1 MSIIFFRFF
10 LLYSVVANRS
20 GPKTR
25 YHRACSRSLTSLV
38 LSRSL
43 LRYCTKLCLIGFSA
57 ISASF
62 SRNFS
67 GLWAGFGSCFGDF
80 YGFSYFFLGFF
91 PAFVLVLGAVLGI
104 SAVSATFFSDFFR
117 LLCWF
122 WELFWEFLRFQLL
135 FSGFFSAFGLG
146 LGAVLGISAVSATF
160 FWIFFGFWV
169 DFGSCFKS
177 FMDYSS
183 TRACLLCYQPMA
195 IVHYANLV
203 LLNKYTFLTEG
214 RYARPGH
221 RWRTRT
227 LLQAHS
233 ETV

>member
-25 YHRACSRSLTSLV
+25 YHRACSRNLTSLV

-104 SAVSATFFSDFFR
+104 SAVSATFF
-117 LLCWF
+117 
-122 WELFWEFLRFQLL
+122 
-135 FSGFFSAFGLG
+135 
-146 LGAVLGISAVSATF
+146 
-160 FWIFFGFWV
+160 WIFFGFWV

-203 LLNKYTFLTEG
+203 LLNKYTFFFFF

-221 RWRTRT
+221 RLRTRT
-227 LLQAHS
+227 LLQARID
-233 ETV
+233 TV

>member
-1 MSIIFFRFF
+1 M
-10 LLYSVVANRS
+10 ANRS

-91 PAFVLVLGAVLGI
+91 PAFVL
-104 SAVSATFFSDFFR
+104 
-117 LLCWF
+117 
-122 WELFWEFLRFQLL
+122 
-135 FSGFFSAFGLG
+135 G

-177 FMDYSS
+177 FMDYNS

>member
-10 LLYSVVANRS
+10 LLFSVVANRV
-20 GPKTR
+20 GPKAR

-43 LRYCTKLCLIGFSA
+43 LRYCTKLCLLGFSA

-67 GLWAGFGSCFGDF
+67 GLWAGLGSCFVDF
-80 YGFSYFFLGFF
+80 YGFSYFFL
-91 PAFVLVLGAVLGI
+91 
-104 SAVSATFFSDFFR
+104 DFFR
-117 LLCWF
+117 LLGLV
-122 WELFWEFLRFQLL
+122 WELFWGFLRFQLL
-135 FSGFFSAFGLG
+135 FSGFFSAFGFG

-203 LLNKYTFLTEG
+203 LLNKYTFLTEVG
-214 RYARPGH
+214 TRAPGTDGAPVLSCRHIAKQFRYC
-221 RWRTRT
+221 
-227 LLQAHS
+227 
-233 ETV
+233 

>member
-10 LLYSVVANRS
+10 LFYLVVANRS

-91 PAFVLVLGAVLGI
+91 PAFV
-104 SAVSATFFSDFFR
+104 
-117 LLCWF
+117 
-122 WELFWEFLRFQLL
+122 
-135 FSGFFSAFGLG
+135 LG

>member
-1 MSIIFFRFF
+1 M
-10 LLYSVVANRS
+10 
-20 GPKTR
+20 
-25 YHRACSRSLTSLV
+25 
-38 LSRSL
+38 
-43 LRYCTKLCLIGFSA
+43 
-57 ISASF
+57 
-62 SRNFS
+62 
-67 GLWAGFGSCFGDF
+67 W
-80 YGFSYFFLGFF
+80 
-91 PAFVLVLGAVLGI
+91 I
-104 SAVSATFFSDFFR
+104 SAVSAT
-117 LLCWF
+117 
-122 WELFWEFLRFQLL
+122 
-135 FSGFFSAFGLG
+135 FSGFFSAFGFG

-160 FWIFFGFWV
+160 FCIFFGFWV

-203 LLNKYTFLTEG
+203 LLNKYTFLTECL
-214 RYARPGH
+214 YARPGH

>member
-1 MSIIFFRFF
+1 M
-10 LLYSVVANRS
+10 V

-43 LRYCTKLCLIGFSA
+43 LRYCTKLCLLGFSA

-67 GLWAGFGSCFGDF
+67 GLWAGLGSCFVDF
-80 YGFSYFFLGFF
+80 YGFSYFFW
-91 PAFVLVLGAVLGI
+91 I
-104 SAVSATFFSDFFR
+104 
-117 LLCWF
+117 
-122 WELFWEFLRFQLL
+122 
-135 FSGFFSAFGLG
+135 FSAFGFG

-160 FWIFFGFWV
+160 FCIFFGFWV

-183 TRACLLCYQPMA
+183 TRVCLLCYQPMA

-203 LLNKYTFLTEG
+203 LLNKYTFLTEVG
-214 RYARPGH
+214 TRAPGTGC
-221 RWRTRT
+221 RTRT
-227 LLQAHS
+227 LLQAHR

>member
-10 LLYSVVANRS
+10 LLYSVVANRL

-91 PAFVLVLGAVLGI
+91 PAFVLVLGAVFGI
-104 SAVSATFFSDFFR
+104 SAVSATFF
-117 LLCWF
+117 W
-122 WELFWEFLRFQLL
+122 
-135 FSGFFSAFGLG
+135 FFSAFGLG
-146 LGAVLGISAVSATF
+146 LGAFLGISAVSANF

>member
-1 MSIIFFRFF
+1 M
-10 LLYSVVANRS
+10 
-20 GPKTR
+20 
-25 YHRACSRSLTSLV
+25 
-38 LSRSL
+38 
-43 LRYCTKLCLIGFSA
+43 
-57 ISASF
+57 
-62 SRNFS
+62 
-67 GLWAGFGSCFGDF
+67 
-80 YGFSYFFLGFF
+80 
-91 PAFVLVLGAVLGI
+91 GI
-104 SAVSATFFSDFFR
+104 SAVSATFFLDFSGFWGWFGSCFGSCFGDFYCFSYFFLDFFR
-117 LLCWF
+117 LL
-122 WELFWEFLRFQLL
+122 
-135 FSGFFSAFGLG
+135 GLG

-221 RWRTRT
+221 LVSHTYRPSVKKVYYNIILRKTSSNLSPSRWPQAPFA
-227 LLQAHS
+227 LLF
-233 ETV
+233 

>member
-1 MSIIFFRFF
+1 MRLIGWVPRLGAIWLARVDLPAECFR
-10 LLYSVVANRS
+10 V
-20 GPKTR
+20 R
-25 YHRACSRSLTSLV
+25 YASLP
-38 LSRSL
+38 
-43 LRYCTKLCLIGFSA
+43 RYCTKLCLLGFFA

-80 YGFSYFFLGFF
+80 CGFSYFFLGFF
-91 PAFVLVLGAVLGI
+91 
-104 SAVSATFFSDFFR
+104 R
-117 LLCWF
+117 LLGWV

-135 FSGFFSAFGLG
+135 FLDFFRLLGLI

-203 LLNKYTFLTEG
+203 LLTKYTF
-214 RYARPGH
+214 
-221 RWRTRT
+221 
-227 LLQAHS
+227 
-233 ETV
+233 

>member
-1 MSIIFFRFF
+1 MPSC
-10 LLYSVVANRS
+10 LLAESRPAEYSRV
-20 GPKTR
+20 R
-25 YHRACSRSLTSLV
+25 YA
-38 LSRSL
+38 SL

-80 YGFSYFFLGFF
+80 CGFSYFFLGFF
-91 PAFVLVLGAVLGI
+91 PAFGVGLEAVLEI
-104 SAVSATFFSDFFR
+104 STVSATFFSDFFR
-117 LLCWF
+117 LLGLV
-122 WELFWEFLRFQLL
+122 WELFWRFLRFQLL
-135 FSGFFSAFGLG
+135 FSRIFS
-146 LGAVLGISAVSATF
+146 
-160 FWIFFGFWV
+160 GFWV

-195 IVHYANLV
+195 IVYYANLV

>member
-104 SAVSATFFSDFFR
+104 SAVSATFF
-117 LLCWF
+117 
-122 WELFWEFLRFQLL
+122 
-135 FSGFFSAFGLG
+135 
-146 LGAVLGISAVSATF
+146 
-160 FWIFFGFWV
+160 WIFFGFWV

-203 LLNKYTFLTEG
+203 LLSKMM
-214 RYARPGH
+214 
-221 RWRTRT
+221 
-227 LLQAHS
+227 
-233 ETV
+233 

>member
-1 MSIIFFRFF
+1 MWLIGR
-10 LLYSVVANRS
+10 V
-20 GPKTR
+20 PKTR

-91 PAFVLVLGAVLGI
+91 PAFVL
-104 SAVSATFFSDFFR
+104 
-117 LLCWF
+117 
-122 WELFWEFLRFQLL
+122 
-135 FSGFFSAFGLG
+135 G

-160 FWIFFGFWV
+160 FWIFFGFWG

>member
-25 YHRACSRSLTSLV
+25 YHRACSRSLTNLV

-91 PAFVLVLGAVLGI
+91 P
-104 SAVSATFFSDFFR
+104 
-117 LLCWF
+117 
-122 WELFWEFLRFQLL
+122 
-135 FSGFFSAFGLG
+135 AFGLG

-227 LLQAHS
+227 LLQAMFYS
-233 ETV
+233 

>member
-1 MSIIFFRFF
+1 MWLI
-10 LLYSVVANRS
+10 VW

-25 YHRACSRSLTSLV
+25 HHRACSRILTSLV

-43 LRYCTKLCLIGFSA
+43 LRYCTKLCLLGFSA

-67 GLWAGFGSCFGDF
+67 
-80 YGFSYFFLGFF
+80 
-91 PAFVLVLGAVLGI
+91 
-104 SAVSATFFSDFFR
+104 
-117 LLCWF
+117 
-122 WELFWEFLRFQLL
+122 
-135 FSGFFSAFGLG
+135 G

-203 LLNKYTFLTEG
+203 LLNKYTFLTEVG
-214 RYARPGH
+214 TRAPGTDGAPVLSCRHIAKQFRYC
-221 RWRTRT
+221 
-227 LLQAHS
+227 
-233 ETV
+233 

>member
-10 LLYSVVANRS
+10 LLYSVVANRL

-91 PAFVLVLGAVLGI
+91 PAFVLVLGAVFGI
-104 SAVSATFFSDFFR
+104 SAVSATFF
-117 LLCWF
+117 W
-122 WELFWEFLRFQLL
+122 
-135 FSGFFSAFGLG
+135 FFSAFGLG
-146 LGAVLGISAVSATF
+146 LGAFLGISAVSATF

-233 ETV
+233 

>member
-10 LLYSVVANRS
+10 LLFSVVANS
-20 GPKTR
+20 VGPKTR
-25 YHRACSRSLTSLV
+25 HHRACSRILTSLV

-43 LRYCTKLCLIGFSA
+43 LRYCTKLSLVRIFC
-57 ISASF
+57 
-62 SRNFS
+62 NFS
-67 GLWAGFGSCFGDF
+67 
-80 YGFSYFFLGFF
+80 FFFTQFF
-91 PAFVLVLGAVLGI
+91 WLMGWVG
-104 SAVSATFFSDFFR
+104 
-117 LLCWF
+117 
-122 WELFWEFLRFQLL
+122 ELFCGFLRFQLL
-135 FSGFFSAFGLG
+135 FSGFFSAFGFG

-203 LLNKYTFLTEG
+203 LLNKYTFLTEVG
-214 RYARPGH
+214 TRAPGTDGAPVLSCRHIAKQFRYC
-221 RWRTRT
+221 
-227 LLQAHS
+227 
-233 ETV
+233 

>member
-10 LLYSVVANRS
+10 LLYSVVANRL

-25 YHRACSRSLTSLV
+25 YHRACSRSLTSLA

-91 PAFVLVLGAVLGI
+91 PAFVLV
-104 SAVSATFFSDFFR
+104 
-117 LLCWF
+117 
-122 WELFWEFLRFQLL
+122 
-135 FSGFFSAFGLG
+135 

-221 RWRTRT
+221 RV
-227 LLQAHS
+227 AHTYS
-233 ETV
+233 PAGS

>member
-10 LLYSVVANRS
+10 LLFSVVANS
-20 GPKTR
+20 VGPKTR
-25 YHRACSRSLTSLV
+25 HHRACSRILTSLV

-43 LRYCTKLCLIGFSA
+43 RFAAKILYEIMLVGIFC
-57 ISASF
+57 
-62 SRNFS
+62 NFS
-67 GLWAGFGSCFGDF
+67 L
-80 YGFSYFFLGFF
+80 FFTQFF
-91 PAFVLVLGAVLGI
+91 WLMGWVG
-104 SAVSATFFSDFFR
+104 
-117 LLCWF
+117 
-122 WELFWEFLRFQLL
+122 ELFWGFLRFQLL
-135 FSGFFSAFGLG
+135 FSGFFSAFGFG

-203 LLNKYTFLTEG
+203 LLNKYTFLTEVG
-214 RYARPGH
+214 TRAPGTDGAPVLSCRHIAKQFRYC
-221 RWRTRT
+221 
-227 LLQAHS
+227 
-233 ETV
+233 

>member
-10 LLYSVVANRS
+10 LLFSVVANRS

-104 SAVSATFFSDFFR
+104 SAVSATFF
-117 LLCWF
+117 
-122 WELFWEFLRFQLL
+122 
-135 FSGFFSAFGLG
+135 
-146 LGAVLGISAVSATF
+146 
-160 FWIFFGFWV
+160 WIFFGFWV

-183 TRACLLCYQPMA
+183 TRVCLLCYQPMA

>member
-1 MSIIFFRFF
+1 MWLIGWVPRLGAIWLARVDLPAECFR
-10 LLYSVVANRS
+10 V
-20 GPKTR
+20 R
-25 YHRACSRSLTSLV
+25 YASLP
-38 LSRSL
+38 
-43 LRYCTKLCLIGFSA
+43 RYCTKLCLLGFSA

-80 YGFSYFFLGFF
+80 CGFSYFFLGFF
-91 PAFVLVLGAVLGI
+91 SAFGSCFGNFCGF
-104 SAVSATFFSDFFR
+104 SYFFLDFFR
-117 LLCWF
+117 LL
-122 WELFWEFLRFQLL
+122 
-135 FSGFFSAFGLG
+135 GLI

-203 LLNKYTFLTEG
+203 LLNKYTF
-214 RYARPGH
+214 
-221 RWRTRT
+221 
-227 LLQAHS
+227 
-233 ETV
+233 